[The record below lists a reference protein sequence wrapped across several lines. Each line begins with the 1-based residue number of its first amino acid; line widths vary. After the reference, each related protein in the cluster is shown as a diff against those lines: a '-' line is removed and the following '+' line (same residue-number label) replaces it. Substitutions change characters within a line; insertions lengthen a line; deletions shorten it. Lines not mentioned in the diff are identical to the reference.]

1 VSDRF
6 ERLSKKRLSLI
17 EPRNELVETCGPSA
31 HLTQSRR
38 VPHVLR
44 FGSVHAASESSEK
57 R

>member
-6 ERLSKKRLSLI
+6 ERLSKKRPSLI
-17 EPRNELVETCGPSA
+17 EPRNELVETYGPSV

-44 FGSVHAASESSEK
+44 FGSVHAASERSEK